1 MQADGSRH
9 NCSKSAIGAA
19 VLLAVFWAAVAVH
32 APDGNAQPPQQQD
45 DGYRGIWFTLGQVSE
60 YGDKYSG
67 GLGTYTAKHVPLA
80 VYSEKAEKT
89 FFVYGGAKEG
99 KRHLLAMASYY
110 DHRRGVVPR
119 PTIVH
124 DKGGVNDPHDNPSI
138 ALDEHGYV
146 WVFVSGRG
154 RHRPGFKYRSVEPLS
169 VDRFELVS
177 EEEMTYPQPWWI
189 DGKGFLYL
197 FTKYTGVRELYWNTS
212 PDGRQWTP
220 HQKLAGMGGHYQV
233 SNRRGNRVVT
243 AFNMH
248 PGGQADKRT
257 NLYFVQSDD
266 LGHTWRTADGT
277 PVDTPMTDPHC
288 PALVRDFQAEGRLVY
303 MKDVNF
309 DSQGNPVILVVT
321 AAHHQPGPSGDPRIW
336 TIVHWDGRRWQFHE
350 VTRSTGNYDMGSLY
364 VEGDTWRIIGPTE
377 PGPQRH
383 GTGGEMAVW
392 TSSDQGKT
400 WIKERDVT
408 AASRFN
414 HAYARRPV
422 DAHPDF
428 YAFWAD
434 GNPDELSPSHLY
446 FTNRD
451 GDRVW
456 RLPYDMTGDFAKP
469 ERVRMGG
476 DEEQGKS
483 DEGPGTARDEGF
495 VRLFDGNDLNAW
507 KTSPAAHWVVDRGV
521 ITLKDRDD
529 GQLNNPDYL
538 WTKETYADF
547 ILELE
552 FKVPDGYA
560 NSGVFLRTSD
570 LGDPVYTGIE
580 VQVSNSYGKPVNRG
594 GTAGAI
600 YDCLA
605 PTKNASKKPG
615 EWNQYRITCRD
626 NVIDVA
632 LNGQQVLQMD
642 LDRWTEP
649 EKNPDGTPNKYPR
662 SLKDFAREG
671 HIGLQD
677 HGRPVWYR
685 NIRVKRLP

>member
-1 MQADGSRH
+1 MQTDTSRRR
-9 NCSKSAIGAA
+9 CPRPAVVAA
-19 VLLAVFWAAVAVH
+19 VLIAVFWAAIAAH
-32 APDGNAQPPQQQD
+32 PSDANAQPPQQQD

-124 DKGGVNDPHDNPSI
+124 DKGGVNDPHDDPSI
-138 ALDEHGYV
+138 ALDEHGHV

-197 FTKYTGVRELYWNTS
+197 FTKYTGVRELYWNVST
-212 PDGRQWTP
+212 DGRQWTP
-220 HQKLAGMGGHYQV
+220 HQKLAGMGGHYQS
-233 SNRRGNRVVT
+233 SNRRGERVVT

-248 PGGQADKRT
+248 PGGHPDKRT
-257 NLYFVQSDD
+257 NLYFVESDD
-266 LGHTWRTADGT
+266 MGRTWRTADGT
-277 PVDTPMTDPHC
+277 PVDTPMTDPHG

-309 DSQGNPVILVVT
+309 DSEGNPVILVVT
-321 AAHHQPGPSGDPRIW
+321 AAYHQPGPIGDPRIW
-336 TIVHWDGRRWQFHE
+336 TIVHWDGHRWQFHE
-350 VTRSTGNYDMGSLY
+350 VTRSTHNYDMGSLY
-364 VEGDTWRIIGPTE
+364 VEGDGTWRIIGPTE

-392 TSSDQGKT
+392 TSPDQGKT
-400 WIKERDVT
+400 WTKQRDVT
-408 AASRFN
+408 AGSRFN

-422 DAHPDF
+422 DARCDF

-434 GNPDELSPSHLY
+434 GNPDEFSPSHLY

-456 RLPYDMTGDFAKP
+456 RLPYEMTGDFAKP
-469 ERVRMGG
+469 ELVRPAGG
-476 DEEQGKS
+476 
-483 DEGPGTARDEGF
+483 DEGF
-495 VRLFDGNDLNAW
+495 VRLFDGKDLSAW
-507 KTSPAAHWVVDRGV
+507 KTSPTAHWVVEDGV
-521 ITLKDRDD
+521 ITLKDRND
-529 GQLNNPDYL
+529 GHLNNPDYL
-538 WTKETYADF
+538 WTKETYANF
-547 ILELE
+547 VLELE

-570 LGDPVYTGIE
+570 LADPVYTGIE
-580 VQVSNSYGKPVNRG
+580 VQVSNSYGKKVNRG

-605 PTKNASKKPG
+605 PTQNAAKKPG

-626 NVIDVA
+626 NVIDVV
-632 LNGQQVLQMD
+632 LNGQEVLQMD

-649 EKNPDGTPNKYPR
+649 KKNPDGTPNKYPKA
-662 SLKDFAREG
+662 LKDFARQG
-671 HIGLQD
+671 YIGLQD